1 MVARDLGVF
10 DFLEAAVAALDRLE
24 PDLWPVVFR
33 ESTSPKPILVGLSL
47 DVLER
52 GIGAVGSI
60 RIPDFI
66 WHAVAPNDVLS
77 VSTRAL
83 PGIQNIS
90 PEGLVMARALVRDGV
105 LTRCPSNLPPNGW
118 LLPVPKNSEKASM
131 IVHLVQF
138 NKQHANRPPS
148 FTLPV
153 VEDLAFLIELHYLR
167 AGQGCLA
174 FSEEVGR
181 YLCDP
186 FLRALDDLRLEAPE
200 GAPLLACHVDLK
212 NAFWSLRLPDAF
224 KQTFRV
230 SIDGQT
236 FAFNCLH
243 FGWQYSPV
251 ICQTVLGYLL
261 QGLDLVSV
269 LVLHYLDDFLVLGFG
284 AGNVRSAAARLCD
297 LLGREGAIISPKSI
311 LEPVPSIV
319 WLGKQLVLSGAGQGV
334 FVVTN
339 QWIVLLGLWLRVA
352 LLPLSRK
359 LARRVFGRFSWALR
373 PQVGACPFLAGWWS
387 HVMWGS
393 SFLPS
398 APLKLVHSLLHCLVM
413 SRRGWTP
420 RRVDSPSS
428 AGRGLV
434 FVDAAFDLDRFKV
447 GLWGPALGGR
457 VFRCG
462 HEVLTQQ
469 EAELDS
475 LVQGLSFI
483 VNVGWPVFRLVGDN
497 ASSIGQ
503 MAGMRARSGLK
514 RHNRNLRR
522 AFYLLQRSDSTV
534 FLEWV
539 PGDLNPADCFSRI
552 DGDFGGDFA
561 AAGLAAWD
569 RFRSLQAFPAL
580 PCPVWVANLPKGRT
594 AMDRQ
599 LAECPVGAV
608 S

>member
-1 MVARDLGVF
+1 MPLTLPPPRQPPSPAHRSEPAVPPNASPSRRSSRDGPGTTSAPPPLCEEEAAGLDFFACGLEEEASELLLNSRRGQQWLDRVSEGLRVPLADRGLVRSRIRLLLMRGNVVARDWGVF

-33 ESTSPKPILVGLSL
+33 ESTSPKPILEELSP

-66 WHAVAPNDVLS
+66 WHAVAPNDVLP

-83 PGIQNIS
+83 PGIRNIS

-118 LLPVPKNSEKASM
+118 LFPVPKNSEKASM

-212 NAFWSLRLPDAF
+212 NAFWSSRLPEAF
-224 KQTFRV
+224 KQAFRV

-236 FAFNCLH
+236 FAFNCLP

-334 FVVTN
+334 FVVPN

-359 LARRVFGRFSWALR
+359 LA
-373 PQVGACPFLAGWWS
+373 
-387 HVMWGS
+387 
-393 SFLPS
+393 
-398 APLKLVHSLLHCLVM
+398 
-413 SRRGWTP
+413 
-420 RRVDSPSS
+420 
-428 AGRGLV
+428 
-434 FVDAAFDLDRFKV
+434 
-447 GLWGPALGGR
+447 
-457 VFRCG
+457 
-462 HEVLTQQ
+462 
-469 EAELDS
+469 
-475 LVQGLSFI
+475 
-483 VNVGWPVFRLVGDN
+483 
-497 ASSIGQ
+497 
-503 MAGMRARSGLK
+503 
-514 RHNRNLRR
+514 
-522 AFYLLQRSDSTV
+522 
-534 FLEWV
+534 
-539 PGDLNPADCFSRI
+539 
-552 DGDFGGDFA
+552 
-561 AAGLAAWD
+561 
-569 RFRSLQAFPAL
+569 
-580 PCPVWVANLPKGRT
+580 
-594 AMDRQ
+594 
-599 LAECPVGAV
+599 
-608 S
+608 

>member
-1 MVARDLGVF
+1 
-10 DFLEAAVAALDRLE
+10 
-24 PDLWPVVFR
+24 
-33 ESTSPKPILVGLSL
+33 
-47 DVLER
+47 
-52 GIGAVGSI
+52 
-60 RIPDFI
+60 
-66 WHAVAPNDVLS
+66 
-77 VSTRAL
+77 
-83 PGIQNIS
+83 
-90 PEGLVMARALVRDGV
+90 
-105 LTRCPSNLPPNGW
+105 
-118 LLPVPKNSEKASM
+118 M

-174 FSEEVGR
+174 FSEDVGR

-200 GAPLLACHVDLK
+200 GAPMLAFHVDLK

-224 KQTFRV
+224 RQAFRV

-236 FAFNCLH
+236 FAFNCLP

-251 ICQTVLGYLL
+251 ICRTVLGYLP

-284 AGNVRSAAARLCD
+284 AGNVRLAAARLGD
-297 LLGREGAIISPKSI
+297 LLGRQGAIISPKSI

-319 WLGKQLVLSGAGQGV
+319 WLGKKLVLSGAGQGV
-334 FVVTN
+334 FVVPN

-359 LARRVFGRFSWALR
+359 LARRVIGRFSWALR

-387 HVMWGS
+387 RVMWGS

-413 SRRGWTP
+413 SRRGWAP
-420 RRVDSPSS
+420 RRIDSPSS

-462 HEVLTQQ
+462 LEVLTQQ

-475 LVQGLSFI
+475 LVQGLNFI
-483 VNVGWPVFRLVGDN
+483 VNVGWPVFRMVGDN
-497 ASSIGQ
+497 ASSLGQ
-503 MAGMRARSGLK
+503 LAGMRARSGLK
-514 RHNRNLRR
+514 RHTGTCAEVFTYSRGLIRLFSSNGSHVISTQQTVSPVLTVISAATSLRRGWQLGTGFGPCRLSPPSLALYGLQICPRDALLWTDSLHNVLWGLSLSVGGTLRR
-522 AFYLLQRSDSTV
+522 AGCWGPLAFFRQ
-534 FLEWV
+534 V
-539 PGDLNPADCFSRI
+539 PLH
-552 DGDFGGDFA
+552 
-561 AAGLAAWD
+561 D
-569 RFRSLQAFPAL
+569 RATT
-580 PCPVWVANLPKGRT
+580 CP
-594 AMDRQ
+594 
-599 LAECPVGAV
+599 
-608 S
+608 